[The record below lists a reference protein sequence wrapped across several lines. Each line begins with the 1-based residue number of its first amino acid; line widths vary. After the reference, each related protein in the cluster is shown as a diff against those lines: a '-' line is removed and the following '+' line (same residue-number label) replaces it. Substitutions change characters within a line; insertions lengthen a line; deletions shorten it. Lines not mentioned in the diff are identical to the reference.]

1 MIIRRM
7 EERKSNNK
15 RKIIETERERMG
27 DRNGNTTKGIEKAS
41 SFAQGILAPSNSV
54 YVSMAYSI

>member
-27 DRNGNTTKGIEKAS
+27 DRMETLQRGLRKRDIERNT
-41 SFAQGILAPSNSV
+41 
-54 YVSMAYSI
+54 

>member
-27 DRNGNTTKGIEKAS
+27 DRNGNTTKGIEKERH
-41 SFAQGILAPSNSV
+41 
-54 YVSMAYSI
+54 